1 MHVKVIISTST
12 QAKAYKH
19 GDAWKVEHLVLKQT
33 NEFVVLHMAKF
44 SQQDSKMVCR
54 EHAAEHEPF
63 IGQGNAQ
70 AEADRKWEM

>member
-1 MHVKVIISTST
+1 
-12 QAKAYKH
+12 
-19 GDAWKVEHLVLKQT
+19 LVLKQT

-63 IGQGNAQ
+63 IGQRNAQ
-70 AEADRKWEM
+70 AEADRK